1 MRESH
6 RIQDMPTPIATSLEG
21 DLGLPGS
28 NSWLEVIDWDN
39 VVWLILTFTVPEQA
53 LLTEGVAWPG

>member
-1 MRESH
+1 M
-6 RIQDMPTPIATSLEG
+6 QDMPTPIATSLEG

-53 LLTEGVAWPG
+53 LLTEGVACPG